1 MIFVIR
7 CLIFSCFQNHP
18 SVCWLQPFDYLSSN
32 LVVDSTDIDVFQ
44 KNYFEELRDQESSNY
59 LIESTSSL
67 SEKIPED
74 ILTLS
79 YDWGKL
85 LFYICSSQS
94 KTEWYF
100 FSLFQWAGSF
110 SFENWSSPSTIWFI
124 VPSKKVSY
132 IQQGELSI
140 NVMHDTMT

>member
-100 FSLFQWAGSF
+100 SLFF
-110 SFENWSSPSTIWFI
+110 SELEAFLLKIDLLRQLFDLSSPPRKSHIY
-124 VPSKKVSY
+124 SRVSC
-132 IQQGELSI
+132 Q
-140 NVMHDTMT
+140 